1 VIEAQPKIGG
11 CIEHLPQVIA
21 RCLHDSQAVGLPA
34 FWRGFVSRELG
45 GFQGM
50 RTVAEGLEDVQGQM
64 VRNAVEL
71 CRPWKIKPVGK
82 GSM

>member
-1 VIEAQPKIGG
+1 MTE
-11 CIEHLPQVIA
+11 PQVQQRPHAVDHTHQVIQ
-21 RCLHDSQAVGLPA
+21 RCLTDAATLPA
-34 FWRGFVSRELG
+34 FWRGFASRELG

-71 CRPWKIKPVGK
+71 CRPWKIQPVGK
-82 GSM
+82 KSMQ